1 MRILYLCMIAI
12 LLGSFWRALVKL
24 RHNELALTPILGW
37 VLGLA
42 FFILAPLTLIVV
54 HGGYSIPSF
63 YEVNDSYS
71 HVDLSTGEFRIPIN
85 IVCCLLLE
93 KNMSDFF
100 S

>member
-1 MRILYLCMIAI
+1 MIAI

-54 HGGYSIPSF
+54 RLFDP
-63 YEVNDSYS
+63 
-71 HVDLSTGEFRIPIN
+71 
-85 IVCCLLLE
+85 
-93 KNMSDFF
+93 FF
-100 S
+100 LRSKRQLFTR